1 MKKKTIRLR
10 VYQEMIKDLNRQG
23 NAASRALEAS
33 RGEDSRARHAVSFYL
48 KGVSIVTAMKE
59 ELLKDEMK
67 NMDKIKSIIKSVS
80 ELIGGILMV
89 LLIIFLNL
97 LGAGITVYIGIL
109 VLSGIGII

>member
-1 MKKKTIRLR
+1 
-10 VYQEMIKDLNRQG
+10 
-23 NAASRALEAS
+23 
-33 RGEDSRARHAVSFYL
+33 
-48 KGVSIVTAMKE
+48 MKE